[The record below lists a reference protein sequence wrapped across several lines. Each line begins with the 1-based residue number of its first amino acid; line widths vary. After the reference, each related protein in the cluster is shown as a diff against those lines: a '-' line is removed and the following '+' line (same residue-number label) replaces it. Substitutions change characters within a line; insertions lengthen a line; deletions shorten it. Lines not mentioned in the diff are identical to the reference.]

1 MRKSEP
7 RGGRRTLAPRSSP
20 PAAVAPGP
28 PPRARKLQPA
38 RPGRGLLRSSRPS
51 SLRPLPLP
59 LATARPLLGSGRLRP
74 PPALGRPPLLLGA
87 GRRTGTRPA
96 KGVPP
101 APDSVQM
108 NTDPGMLGPANTA
121 LGFLQIFFR
130 GMSAAS
136 SLVMIHR
143 IQLGLLM
150 LLACC
155 GCCFS
160 LQARR
165 GRSAIWTMTTMT
177 SSLPRRLGPRCCYCF
192 GIVEN
197 I

>member
-1 MRKSEP
+1 MKKANQEEAVEP
-7 RGGRRTLAPRSSP
+7 PPPTLHSPSGRRPW
-20 PAAVAPGP
+20 P

-51 SLRPLPLP
+51 SLRSLPLP

>member
-1 MRKSEP
+1 MKKANQEEAVEP
-7 RGGRRTLAPRSSP
+7 PPPTLHSPSGRRPWPPAPRPQAATGPAWPRAAPLFSSLKPPASSP
-20 PAAVAPGP
+20 P
-28 PPRARKLQPA
+28 
-38 RPGRGLLRSSRPS
+38 
-51 SLRPLPLP
+51 
-59 LATARPLLGSGRLRP
+59 TARPLLGSGRLRP